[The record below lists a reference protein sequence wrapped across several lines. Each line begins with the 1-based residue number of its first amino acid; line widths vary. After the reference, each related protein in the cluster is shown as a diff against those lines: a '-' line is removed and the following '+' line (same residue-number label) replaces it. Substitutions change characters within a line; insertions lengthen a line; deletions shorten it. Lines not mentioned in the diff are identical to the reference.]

1 MTLGAPLSAESSPS
15 PSMPSSVPKT
25 TWTLGLPL
33 MLAAAFRGQGGER
46 TQSWSVELAAAWVKG
61 SFPSGWRESQVLEKA
76 LGPKV
81 HELTLV

>member
-1 MTLGAPLSAESSPS
+1 
-15 PSMPSSVPKT
+15 
-25 TWTLGLPL
+25 
-33 MLAAAFRGQGGER
+33 MLAAAFLGQGGEG
-46 TQSWSVELAAAWVKG
+46 TQSWRVELAAAWVKG